1 MDITYRHNH
10 PNSTG
15 IAPAG
20 ELNTIRIYIGDSA
33 TAMVAGDTVL
43 DDMFMDQAAV
53 TDKTIL
59 FSA

>member
-10 PNSTG
+10 PNATG

-20 ELNTIRIYIGDSA
+20 ELNTIRLYIGDSS
-33 TAMVAGDTVL
+33 TAMAHGDTIL
-43 DDMFMDQAAV
+43 DTIFMDQAGAV

-59 FSA
+59 FA